1 MTRIDAQIDSRID
14 RAFSAL
20 SHRMNDVS
28 MPGHAASSSESI
40 ASLLDKV
47 NAAKLRY
54 QPGAMR

>member
-1 MTRIDAQIDSRID
+1 MTRIDARID

-20 SHRMNDVS
+20 SHRMHDHS
-28 MPGHAASSSESI
+28 APGRAAASSESI

-54 QPGAMR
+54 QPGAFR

>member
-1 MTRIDAQIDSRID
+1 MTHIDSQIDRSF
-14 RAFSAL
+14 AAL
-20 SHRMNDVS
+20 SHRMNDVA
-28 MPGHAASSSESI
+28 MPGRAAAAPQSI

>member
-1 MTRIDAQIDSRID
+1 MTRIDK
-14 RAFSAL
+14 AFTTL
-20 SHRMNDVS
+20 SHKM
-28 MPGHAASSSESI
+28 GELGASGRSPSQPESI